1 MSGFAT
7 ARQKMVDGQVRPS
20 DVTDI
25 RILDAMLAVP
35 REAFVPENKQALA
48 YLDLDLD
55 VSEGGSAKRY
65 LIKPVVLAKMLQAA
79 DIKESDRVL
88 VVGCATGYA
97 AAVIA
102 RFAPQV
108 TATESDS
115 ALAAKAQ
122 ASLASNGCGN
132 VTVRTAAPAVG
143 DPAGAPYD
151 VIVLNG
157 ATEIVPEQL
166 YGQLQQWR
174 PIGGRFCDVTAGAGH
189 PRDRFAWRFR
199 SPDAVRCGC
208 PGTARHGTCSSLRFL
223 AFQPFPRPILALRSR
238 LNPLRNQKCG
248 PIAPREEFRRRLLA
262 G

>member
-25 RILDAMLAVP
+25 RIIDAMLAVP

-55 VSEGGSAKRY
+55 VSEAGAAKRF
-65 LIKPVVLAKMLQAA
+65 LIKPAVLAKMLQAA
-79 DIKESDRVL
+79 EIKETDRVL

-102 RFAPQV
+102 QFASQV

-132 VTVRTAAPAVG
+132 VTVRPAAPADG
-143 DPAGAPYD
+143 D
-151 VIVLNG
+151 
-157 ATEIVPEQL
+157 T
-166 YGQLQQWR
+166 
-174 PIGGRFCDVTAGAGH
+174 
-189 PRDRFAWRFR
+189 
-199 SPDAVRCGC
+199 
-208 PGTARHGTCSSLRFL
+208 
-223 AFQPFPRPILALRSR
+223 
-238 LNPLRNQKCG
+238 
-248 PIAPREEFRRRLLA
+248 
-262 G
+262 